1 MKISIERVELENDK
15 DIINYVTKGLSPS
28 KKNFQK
34 LAAGI
39 SEGSIK
45 LLDPNKNV
53 IQTSISP
60 EILETV
66 YNNKKRNEIMALI
79 LGSIAVIIAFTMGV
93 KRGASASRRDFNN
106 VFIEAMDLDDADP
119 SKLMDD
125 LNNRSG
131 RIIVTHF

>member
-1 MKISIERVELENDK
+1 MKISIERIELENDK
-15 DIINYVTKGLSPS
+15 DIIDYVTKGLSPS
-28 KKNFQK
+28 KKNFQRLK
-34 LAAGI
+34 AGI

-60 EILETV
+60 EVLEAV
-66 YNNKKRNEIMALI
+66 YNNKKRNEVIALI
-79 LGSIAVIIAFTMGV
+79 LGSIAVIIAFSMGV
-93 KRGASASRRDFNN
+93 RRGANSARRDFNN
-106 VFIEAMDLDDADP
+106 VFLETMDLDDTDP